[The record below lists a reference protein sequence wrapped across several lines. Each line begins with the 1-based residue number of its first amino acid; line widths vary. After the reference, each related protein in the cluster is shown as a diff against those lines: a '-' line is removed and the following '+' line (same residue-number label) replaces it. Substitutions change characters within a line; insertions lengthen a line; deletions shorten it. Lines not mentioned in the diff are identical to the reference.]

1 MIVTIEV
8 LFQNW
13 RVVMFEQRFSPHL
26 RPLKNVVSANTAR
39 LLRNIADR
47 FDPAF
52 RSVKLSVVS
61 CINECPVCPNGA
73 LTLIPLPGHEELA
86 ENIRTKITKGSISEQ
101 FKATPVNIVVPKF
114 GKHANKEPFLELEKD
129 KVGGYDCMVLTS
141 GPGTYKMVVQ
151 LLLVLWYLVGRDAK
165 RITVISGYC
174 PWSRSD
180 KDEGNFI
187 LAIAPLIIFLIGAI
201 CGQKLSKIISADL
214 HASQL
219 ALSTMPGKVTELQMM
234 RRVIKHLL
242 KDAMKTGR
250 RITFAA
256 PDDSAE
262 KRFKKIIA
270 EVCKELGIPM
280 PLVVVYKRRS
290 DSTQSTVTYVIGDT
304 DSIKGSIVVTFDD
317 EAATVGSNLQ
327 LGRTM
332 VETYGAVEVWAAV
345 VHGVL
350 CGPAI
355 ERLSDP
361 NRRVKR
367 IYITDTIP
375 VHNREELQPLIND
388 DTIQVIEWMD
398 DIAWAVYMHHWNRN
412 IRGVR

>member
-1 MIVTIEV
+1 MIRDR
-8 LFQNW
+8 L
-13 RVVMFEQRFSPHL
+13 SPHIK
-26 RPLKNVVSANTAR
+26 PAKNVLSAFFAR
-39 LLRNIADR
+39 RLRDVADR

-52 RSVKLSVVS
+52 QSVKLDVVS
-61 CINECPVCPNGA
+61 CIDSCPVCPNGA
-73 LTLIPLPGHEELA
+73 LTLVPLPGHEQLA
-86 ENIRTKITKGSISEQ
+86 EDIRTKITKGSISEQ
-101 FKATPVNIVVPKF
+101 FKPTPVDIAVPKF
-114 GKHANKEPFLELEKD
+114 GAHANDEPFLQLSKQHI
-129 KVGGYDCMVLTS
+129 GGHDCMVLTS
-141 GPGTYKMVVQ
+141 GPGTYKMVMQ
-151 LLLVLWYLVGRDAK
+151 LLIVLWYLVGRGAK
-165 RITVISGYC
+165 RITVVSGYC

-180 KDEGNFI
+180 KDEGTLI
-187 LAIAPLIIFLIGAI
+187 LAIAPLIIYLIGAI
-201 CGQKLSKIISADL
+201 CGEKLSKIISADL

-234 RRVIKHLL
+234 RRVIKYLL
-242 KDAMKTGR
+242 EDAIKTGK

-290 DSTQSTVTYVIGDT
+290 DSTNSAVTYVIGDT
-304 DSIKGSIVVTFDD
+304 DSIKGSIVITFDD

-332 VETYGAVEVWAAV
+332 VEEYGALEVWAAV
-345 VHGVL
+345 IHGVL
-350 CGPAI
+350 CGPAV

-361 NRRVKR
+361 KRRVR
-367 IYITDTIP
+367 RLYATDTIP
-375 VHNREELQPLIND
+375 MDREELQPLIAD
-388 DTIQVIEWMD
+388 GTIRVINWMD
-398 DIAWAVYMHHWNRN
+398 DVAWAIYMHHWDQN